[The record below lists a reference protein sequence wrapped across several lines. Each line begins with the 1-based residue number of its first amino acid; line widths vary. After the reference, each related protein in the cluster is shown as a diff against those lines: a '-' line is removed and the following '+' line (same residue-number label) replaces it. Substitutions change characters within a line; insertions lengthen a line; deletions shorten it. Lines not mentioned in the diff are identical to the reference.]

1 MTYIIDAHEDIA
13 CAALS
18 FNRDIRLS
26 AIKTR
31 ELEKGTEI
39 PTWNRGECTLGWPE
53 YQSGKVAVI
62 FATIFVA
69 PRSHSG
75 GPWDTMS
82 YTDSADAEKRMGEQF
97 DYYQRLCDEN
107 PDKFRLV
114 RSRGDLKTVLA
125 PWQKQEPGEHPV
137 GLVLLL
143 EGAEGLSSPHK
154 LEEYYERGLRQVG
167 PVWAGT
173 RYCAGTAEDR
183 PFDKEG
189 KALLDVMA
197 DLNLPL
203 DISHMRE
210 SSALATMDYFQGI
223 VCASH
228 ANAKAVNGSD
238 RPRHF
243 SDLTIHRLQERGG
256 VIGVVPF
263 NNFLVSDWNADYPR
277 EKITLD
283 KVAAQIDYYCQMSGS
298 SQQAAIGSDFDGGFG
313 FPNIPFEM
321 DTIADLQKIS
331 PVLQKMGYTAQDVEN
346 IFHNNWKNHLENILP
361 E

>member
-18 FNRDIRLS
+18 FDRDIRLS
-26 AIKTR
+26 ALKTR

-39 PTWNRGECTLGWPE
+39 PIWNRGECTLGWPE
-53 YQSGKVAVI
+53 YQSGKVALI

-69 PRSHSG
+69 PASHSG
-75 GPWDTMS
+75 GPWDTMA
-82 YTDSADAEKRMGEQF
+82 YKDNTEAEKRMGEQF

-114 RSRGDLKTVLA
+114 RTRKDLESVLA
-125 PWQKQEPGEHPV
+125 PWEADQPGEHPV
-137 GLVLLL
+137 GIVILL

-173 RYCAGTAEDR
+173 RYWAGTAEDR

-189 KALLDVMA
+189 RALLDAMA
-197 DLNLPL
+197 DLHLPL

-210 SSALATMDYFQGI
+210 SSALATMDYFPGV

-228 ANAKAVNGSD
+228 ANAAVINGSD

-243 SDLTIHRLQERGG
+243 SELTIRRLQERGG

-263 NNFLVSDWNADYPR
+263 NNFLIPDWDPTSPR
-277 EKITLD
+277 EKVTLEH
-283 KVAAQIDYYCQMSGS
+283 VAAQIDHYCQLSGNS
-298 SQQAAIGSDFDGGFG
+298 LHAAIGSDFDGGFG
-313 FPNIPFEM
+313 YPNIPLEM
-321 DTIADLQKIS
+321 NTIADLQKLS
-331 PVLQKMGYTAQDVEN
+331 PILEKMGYTAEDIKN
-346 IFHNNWKNHLENILP
+346 IFNKNWKKHLENILP